1 MERLIIVHWDKSTGP
16 QPIIQ
21 YPPAENFPP
30 KDLFVKLWTIHELNK
45 EHSMLEFV
53 PEGENWYISIS
64 QKFKNELYF
73 LVLAYSQDADLEN
86 VIDFDILTTLART
99 LIGLINTNKIMRSI
113 FETFNAI
120 KDYSKLDIEE
130 NLMSF
135 FQDKL
140 KITLLQILRE
150 GVISKSK
157 LLNILKQKHGFST
170 VNIDLLL
177 TFFIRDQL
185 ILKKDVPGS
194 KECYFLKKDLSF
206 MTIPPKELLIS
217 SEISSDDQE
226 KEEYLEIFREKIKNF
241 YFNYDG
247 VPEVENKTVIQFLVN
262 NQGVYNLLKAL
273 REKNLSVNECLDIL
287 DDNEDLFSEI
297 LEKQIIFESK
307 GIVYL
312 LADFRFIKFT
322 PYYIIKK
329 LIKRHNNQEIS
340 LDEYHA
346 HLKILMD
353 QYQERQSL
361 IDYEII

>member
-21 YPPAENFPP
+21 YPPAESFPP

-53 PEGENWYISIS
+53 PEGKNWYISIS
-64 QKFKNELYF
+64 QQFKNELYF

-86 VIDFDILTTLART
+86 VIDFDILTTLGAN
-99 LIGLINTNKIMRSI
+99 LIKLINTNKITRSI
-113 FETFNAI
+113 YETFNTI

-140 KITLLQILRE
+140 KITLLQILQE

-157 LLNILKQKHGFST
+157 LSNILKQKYGFSN

-177 TFFIRDQL
+177 TYFIRDQL
-185 ILKKDVPGS
+185 IVKKDVPGS
-194 KECYFLKKDLSF
+194 KECYFLIKDLSF
-206 MTIPPKELLIS
+206 MRVPPQELLTTTT
-217 SEISSDDQE
+217 
-226 KEEYLEIFREKIKNF
+226 EEENNEEDLEFFCKKIKEF

-247 VPEVENKTVIQFLVN
+247 VPEIENKTVIHFLVN
-262 NQGVYNLLKAL
+262 NQEVYRLLKAL
-273 REKNLSVNECLDIL
+273 REKNLSVNECLNIL
-287 DDNEDLFSEI
+287 DNNEDLFSEI

-312 LADFRFIKFT
+312 LSDFRFIKFT
-322 PYYIIKK
+322 PYYLIKK
-329 LIKRHNNQEIS
+329 LIKRYNDKEIS
-340 LDEYHA
+340 LDEYLA
-346 HLKILMD
+346 HLKLLITR
-353 QYQERQSL
+353 YQEHKSL
-361 IDYEII
+361 IDYEIMKA